1 MTEATAAATAINNQT
16 CMPWFL
22 RAAARKL
29 IIVRRMHYLP
39 QCHLIIRLIEQQ

>member
-39 QCHLIIRLIEQQ
+39 QCHRKVQSEEQQ